1 MQRFGDKASAVLAIH
16 GAGGGGWEWAL
27 WQRVWCANA
36 STLRAPDLM
45 PAAGGLSQTRLT
57 HYLAQM
63 RDAAAAL
70 PHPVLV
76 GASLGGLIALAI
88 AADVE
93 ASALVL
99 VDPLPPRGIVPR
111 PAVRALPRDIVPW
124 GSRRRFASTQR
135 ALFDAD
141 EAARLY
147 AFRRWRDESSAVVRE
162 AAAGIEI
169 VAPRCPVLV
178 IACDGDEVVPTAASR
193 ALSQRLGA
201 EFWRCDSSHVGPL
214 LGRDA
219 AAIALRVLAWT
230 HAVTLHAAPSQV
242 PLETE

>member
-1 MQRFGDKASAVLAIH
+1 MQRFGDNATAALAIH

-27 WQRVWCANA
+27 WQRVWRAHG
-36 STLRAPDLM
+36 STLQAPDLV
-45 PAAGGLSQTRLT
+45 PAGSGLAQTRLT
-57 HYLAQM
+57 HYLEQM
-63 RDAAAAL
+63 RDAATIL
-70 PHPVLV
+70 RRPVLV

-93 ASALVL
+93 ASALIL

-111 PAVRALPRDIVPW
+111 PALRALPHDIVPW

-147 AFRRWRDESSAVVRE
+147 AFRRWRDESATVMRE
-162 AAAGIEI
+162 AAAGVEF
-169 VAPRCPVLV
+169 APCCPVLV
-178 IACDGDEVVPTAASR
+178 IACDGDEAVPTAATL

-214 LGRDA
+214 LGRGA
-219 AAIALRVLAWT
+219 AAVAARVLAWT
-230 HAVTLHAAPSQV
+230 HDETLHTAPSQV

>member
-1 MQRFGDKASAVLAIH
+1 MQRFGDNATAALAIH

-27 WQRVWCANA
+27 WQRVWRAHGR
-36 STLRAPDLM
+36 TLQAPDLM
-45 PAAGGLSQTRLT
+45 PADSGLAQTRLT

-63 RDAAAAL
+63 RDAATTL
-70 PHPVLV
+70 RQPVLV

-93 ASALVL
+93 ASVLIL

-111 PAVRALPRDIVPW
+111 PAVRAWPHDIIPW

-147 AFRRWRDESSAVVRE
+147 AFRRWRDESAAVVRE

-178 IACDGDEVVPTAASR
+178 IACDGDEAVPTAASL

-201 EFWRCDSSHVGPL
+201 EFWPCDSSHVGPL
-214 LGRDA
+214 LGRGA
-219 AAIALRVLAWT
+219 AAIAARALAWT
-230 HAVTLHAAPSQV
+230 HAETLSTAPSQV